1 MLNGYTYKLQMIN
14 LSLVRTAVVIMLLL
28 GSKMNAQKQIEAKP
42 REDLS
47 FSTNKRVLYTTI
59 NTLEV
64 FETKH
69 PKWSHSLKEILS
81 EYLHTSIV
89 SGQKENI
96 LVSFDGSRFP
106 LKSKASAL
114 DLTNEVI
121 DKIGAMYFGKREVDK
136 LKKNNAN

>member
-1 MLNGYTYKLQMIN
+1 MLNGYTYSLQIAK

-28 GSKMNAQKQIEAKP
+28 VSKMNAQKQIEATP

-47 FSTNKRVLYTTI
+47 FSTNKRILYTTI
-59 NTLEV
+59 NSLDV

-69 PKWSHSLKEILS
+69 PKWSHPLKEILS
-81 EYLHTSIV
+81 EYLHASIV
-89 SGQKENI
+89 IDQKENL

-106 LKSKASAL
+106 LKSNASAL

-136 LKKNNAN
+136 LKKNNAY

>member
-1 MLNGYTYKLQMIN
+1 MLNGYTYKLQITK

-28 GSKMNAQKQIEAKP
+28 VSRMNAQKQIEATP

-47 FSTNKRVLYTTI
+47 FSSNKRILYTTI
-59 NTLEV
+59 NSLDV

-69 PKWSHSLKEILS
+69 PKWSHPLKEILS

-89 SGQKENI
+89 IDQKENL

-106 LKSKASAL
+106 LKSNASAL

-136 LKKNNAN
+136 LKKNNAY

>member
-1 MLNGYTYKLQMIN
+1 MLNGCTYKLQITK
-14 LSLVRTAVVIMLLL
+14 LGLIHTAVVIMLLL
-28 GSKMNAQKQIEAKP
+28 GSKMNAQKQIQAKP

-64 FETKH
+64 FEIKH

-81 EYLHTSIV
+81 KYLHTSVVI
-89 SGQKENI
+89 GQKEN
-96 LVSFDGSRFP
+96 LLLSFDGSRFA

-121 DKIGAMYFGKREVDK
+121 DKIGAMYFGKMEVDK
-136 LKKNNAN
+136 LKKSNDY

>member
-1 MLNGYTYKLQMIN
+1 MLNGYTYKLQMIK

-69 PKWSHSLKEILS
+69 PKWSHSLKE
-81 EYLHTSIV
+81 
-89 SGQKENI
+89 NI

>member
-1 MLNGYTYKLQMIN
+1 MLNGYTYKLQITK
-14 LSLVRTAVVIMLLL
+14 LILVCPAVVIMLLL

-42 REDLS
+42 REDLY
-47 FSTNKRVLYTTI
+47 FSANKRVLYTTI
-59 NTLEV
+59 NSIEV

-81 EYLHTSIV
+81 IYLHTSIII
-89 SGQKENI
+89 SQKENL

-106 LKSKASAL
+106 LKSKGSAL

-121 DKIGAMYFGKREVDK
+121 GKIGDMYFGKREVDN
-136 LKKNNAN
+136 LKKNKAY

>member
-1 MLNGYTYKLQMIN
+1 MLNGYTYKLQMIK

-59 NTLEV
+59 NTLEA

-89 SGQKENI
+89 IGQKENL

-136 LKKNNAN
+136 LKKKNAN

>member
-1 MLNGYTYKLQMIN
+1 MLNGYTYSLQIAK

-28 GSKMNAQKQIEAKP
+28 VSKMNAQKQIEATP

-47 FSTNKRVLYTTI
+47 FSTNKRILYTTI
-59 NTLEV
+59 NSLDV

-69 PKWSHSLKEILS
+69 PKWSHPLKEILS

-89 SGQKENI
+89 IDQKENL

-136 LKKNNAN
+136 LKKNDAY